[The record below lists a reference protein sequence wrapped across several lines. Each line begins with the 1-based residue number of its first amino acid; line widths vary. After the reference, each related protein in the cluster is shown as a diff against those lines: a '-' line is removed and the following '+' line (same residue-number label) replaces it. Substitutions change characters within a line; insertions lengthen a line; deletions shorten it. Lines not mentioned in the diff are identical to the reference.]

1 MNHEKDI
8 QNDFA
13 ADQEMM
19 LALLA
24 DDELSLPER
33 EALLADLSARPDGW
47 QRVAQALLDAQALTR
62 TFRAARPAPRVC
74 SEPGST
80 ANRRW
85 SQVAVLAATVLIAF
99 TIGFA
104 WPREMQLVG
113 VGPVEPQPTESSPH
127 VTDSPSEAV
136 VASPPPQKAGLDPEL
151 LLSLAS
157 FGEDDHALRLEFR
170 KSQEGAVIRYTTHQ
184 ELPPFMLQAIVA
196 AGHQVN
202 RVQYDVNLS
211 ELMADAQV
219 ELESDVVSVYETQ
232 ITPGFLRQL

>member
-1 MNHEKDI
+1 MNHEKEI

-62 TFRAARPAPRVC
+62 TLRPAQPTRRVC

-113 VGPVEPQPTESSPH
+113 EPQPIKPSPH

-136 VASPPPQKAGLDPEL
+136 VASSPPQQAGLDPEL